1 MRSLAVLLV
10 LSFCLALAS
19 ASFEPASSAAGCSG
33 KPNLSPIYDDA
44 PQVPPPAPPNS
55 TTNTIWSCL
64 SLFVFFSIAFSH
76 LV

>member
-1 MRSLAVLLV
+1 MRSVAVLLV

-44 PQVPPPAPPNS
+44 PQVPPPLS
-55 TTNTIWSCL
+55 KLTTNSAVSPPL
-64 SLFVFFSIAFSH
+64 RFSPFAFSR